1 MPSSRWGEWDAK
13 PWQVAAVASACR
25 TMLPCAFFWL
35 LSTQASKLPSPHSLP
50 RLTPSPMQVAGYRM
64 HVAYR
69 GQFAKLLQYISDQF
83 LPALATSNDP
93 DARAVYTR

>member
-1 MPSSRWGEWDAK
+1 
-13 PWQVAAVASACR
+13 
-25 TMLPCAFFWL
+25 
-35 LSTQASKLPSPHSLP
+35 
-50 RLTPSPMQVAGYRM
+50 MQVAGYRM
-64 HVAYR
+64 HVVYR